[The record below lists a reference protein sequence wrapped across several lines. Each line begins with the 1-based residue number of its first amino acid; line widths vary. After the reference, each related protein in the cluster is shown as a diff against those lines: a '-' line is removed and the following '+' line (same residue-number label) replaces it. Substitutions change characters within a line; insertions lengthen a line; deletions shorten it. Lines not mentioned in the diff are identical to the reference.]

1 MHIIFTA
8 NPACHLSKGAPQQ
21 LQLLTPGML
30 LVQEHHKVPKWLQ
43 SSFEILELGKCKPL
57 LPAVPL
63 AFEVWVPALATP
75 LTSALAT
82 STLGLW
88 CGLALC
94 LGLGLHLSC
103 FGRSFCFGTCKSLQT
118 SGLHSTFFS
127 FLCSSFC
134 KASASKSSCVLVPSW
149 PLSLSKVKGVLASFC
164 GGS

>member
-1 MHIIFTA
+1 
-8 NPACHLSKGAPQQ
+8 
-21 LQLLTPGML
+21 ML

-103 FGRSFCFGTCKSLQT
+103 FGRWLCFGTCRSLQT

-127 FLCSSFC
+127 FLFISFC